1 MPAAAVASLTPAIAG
16 ISGTSVGARG
26 ETAVVMRAPVR
37 PDQTVAGPAP
47 AIDVFR
53 AGRRTRTWNGRALR
67 PGHDD
72 GQYYRSERSN
82 SDFLLLRGRRHLGI
96 RGLRRVGLGGFSR
109 LVHTLDL
116 GGFAQLGDVFG
127 LGLARHI
134 GLDLGLDLLE
144 VGGLAGALFLDLD
157 DVPAEWRLA
166 GVGDFAGS
174 EREGDRGESR
184 PLLFLV
190 EEAETAATGGAGVLG
205 LLLRQLGEVAALL
218 QLFGDRLGLVLGL
231 DQDVPGV
238 DFHFAGDLL
247 GGFLVDLLHGLVGG
261 RSLPF

>member
-1 MPAAAVASLTPAIAG
+1 MPAAAIASLTPAIAG

-72 GQYYRSERSN
+72 GRYYRSERSN
-82 SDFLLLRGRRHLGI
+82 SDFLLLRCRRHLGI
-96 RGLRRVGLGGFSR
+96 RGLDGIRLGVGFGGFGR
-109 LVHTLDL
+109 LVHALDL

-134 GLDLGLDLLE
+134 GFDLGLDLLE

-157 DVPAEWRLA
+157 HVPAELRLH
-166 GVGDFAGS
+166 GVGDLAGL
-174 EREGDRGESR
+174 EG
-184 PLLFLV
+184 
-190 EEAETAATGGAGVLG
+190 
-205 LLLRQLGEVAALL
+205 
-218 QLFGDRLGLVLGL
+218 
-231 DQDVPGV
+231 
-238 DFHFAGDLL
+238 
-247 GGFLVDLLHGLVGG
+247 
-261 RSLPF
+261 